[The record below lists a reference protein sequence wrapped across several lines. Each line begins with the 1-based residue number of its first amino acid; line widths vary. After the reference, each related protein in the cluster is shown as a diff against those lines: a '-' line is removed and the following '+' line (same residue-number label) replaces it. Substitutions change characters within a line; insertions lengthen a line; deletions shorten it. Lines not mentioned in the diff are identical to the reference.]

1 MSYHCYLGARGLQSE
16 DCGKS
21 CSERFIVP
29 VFWIEKHK
37 KQQMGEA
44 LNNLAQQEVKLS
56 SPGAC
61 SLHLT
66 SADLLS
72 GSMSEGFSRMKTI
85 RAMKAVMC

>member
-1 MSYHCYLGARGLQSE
+1 
-16 DCGKS
+16 
-21 CSERFIVP
+21 
-29 VFWIEKHK
+29 
-37 KQQMGEA
+37 MGEA